1 MKSTLKS
8 TYEEAQR
15 VILYAETKRIAEN
28 LTKMEMCQIM
38 NINNNYYINCISG
51 RVTPSQSIVDSL
63 NNYINMS
70 TDEVYK
76 RVFAF
81 RSSKK
86 YNAKKSESRFM
97 VVNNMLKEK
106 YHDSWN
112 MDESGFV
119 EVLNEIKDYNSRLS
133 MPTG

>member
-8 TYEEAQR
+8 TYEEAKR

-28 LTKMEMCQIM
+28 LTKMEVCQILD
-38 NINNNYYINCISG
+38 INNNYYINCISG
-51 RVTPSQSIVDSL
+51 RVAPSQSIVDSL
-63 NNYINMS
+63 TEYIEMS

-86 YNAKKSESRFM
+86 YNAKKSDSRFM
-97 VVNNMLKEK
+97 IVNNMFKEK
-106 YHDSWN
+106 YHESWN
-112 MDESGFV
+112 MDENGFV
-119 EVLNEIKDYNSRLS
+119 SILKEVKNHNERLS

>member
-28 LTKMEMCQIM
+28 LTKMEVCQIM
-38 NINNNYYINCISG
+38 DINNNYYINCISG
-51 RVTPSQSIVDSL
+51 RVTPSQAIVDSL
-63 NNYINMS
+63 TKYIEMS

-86 YNAKKSESRFM
+86 YNEKKSESRFM

-106 YHDSWN
+106 YHESWD
-112 MDESGFV
+112 MDENGFV
-119 EVLNEIKDYNSRLS
+119 NILKEVKNYNERLS

>member
-28 LTKMEMCQIM
+28 LTKMEVCQIM
-38 NINNNYYINCISG
+38 DINNNYYINCISG
-51 RVTPSQSIVDSL
+51 RVTPSQAIVDSL
-63 NNYINMS
+63 TEYIEMS

-86 YNAKKSESRFM
+86 YNAKKSDSRFM

-106 YHDSWN
+106 YHESWG
-112 MDESGFV
+112 MDEKGFV
-119 EVLNEIKDYNSRLS
+119 NILKEVKNYNERLS